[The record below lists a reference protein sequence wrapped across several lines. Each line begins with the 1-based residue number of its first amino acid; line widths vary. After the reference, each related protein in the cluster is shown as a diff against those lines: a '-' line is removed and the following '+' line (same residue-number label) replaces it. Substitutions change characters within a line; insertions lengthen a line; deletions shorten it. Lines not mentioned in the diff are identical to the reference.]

1 MLNYVIS
8 FSFFFF
14 ATNMLKLIQLI
25 FFLIFSK
32 VKYVGN
38 EQERSLQMAG
48 LNLINKTLM
57 VQGARIAFSIWDV
70 GGMLHKSC

>member
-1 MLNYVIS
+1 
-8 FSFFFF
+8 
-14 ATNMLKLIQLI
+14 MLKLIQLI
-25 FFLIFSK
+25 LFFIFSK

>member
-1 MLNYVIS
+1 M
-8 FSFFFF
+8 
-14 ATNMLKLIQLI
+14 
-25 FFLIFSK
+25 
-32 VKYVGN
+32 GN

-70 GGMLHKSC
+70 GGMLHKSY